1 MGVLRTLSPED
12 IISGSPERLLALGR
26 QERESG
32 SVCNK
37 RAGSLNITDY
47 Y

>member
-1 MGVLRTLSPED
+1 MGVLRTLSPGD
-12 IISGSPERLLALGR
+12 ITSGSPERVLALGR

-32 SVCNK
+32 PVCNK
-37 RAGSLNITDY
+37 GAGSLNITDY